1 MLQGICQPISVMFEK
16 QNLLESDTSQSY
28 HLPRPLTK
36 VNIIQECV
44 QELII
49 LAYPLVYNACKER
62 DTTT

>member
-36 VNIIQECV
+36 ANIIEECV
-44 QELII
+44 KELVS
-49 LAYPLVYNACKER
+49 LAYPLVYNACIEK
-62 DTTT
+62 DTTI